1 VKSGGNGRIDGHP
14 IFTAKPAVPHGESE
28 RMKAARVV
36 VLTVA
41 IAAGGVA
48 ALLAGRSGSP
58 PEVKVEAPK
67 FNTVDILVAKT
78 DISRGQTLTP
88 AEVAW
93 EAWPATTASG
103 NFIRK
108 SDRPKAL
115 QDLSGMLVRAPFV
128 AGEPIREVKLVN
140 AKGSGFMAAILPAGM
155 RAISTQISAETGAG
169 GFILPNDRV
178 DVILTPRGNR
188 DAEKGGGASET
199 ILRNVRVLAID
210 QTIEEKNGLKVVVGK
225 TATLELAPGQTETL
239 ALSQQ
244 LGVLSLALRSIA
256 DTTDDSKTDE
266 TDSRRNVNVV
276 RFGVSTTTTPR

>member
-1 VKSGGNGRIDGHP
+1 
-14 IFTAKPAVPHGESE
+14 
-28 RMKAARVV
+28 MKAARVV

-48 ALLAGRSGSP
+48 ALLAGRSGNP

-67 FNTVDILVAKT
+67 FNTVDILVAKS

-115 QDLSGMLVRAPFV
+115 EDLSGMIVRAPFV

-244 LGVLSLALRSIA
+244 LGILSLALRSIA